1 MASSVAKILLQVIDH
16 GYDVN
21 FSYEN
26 KYLNASNKE
35 NIEEIEL
42 DKIQDKFVNIIC
54 DPCPSMAR
62 INDSQWVGRVVF
74 SLLKRHEFSNIHCRI
89 LNGIKLDINEDF
101 AASRLKEK
109 IFTLQ
114 YDITIRQSVF
124 APYI

>member
-1 MASSVAKILLQVIDH
+1 MASSVAKILLQVIIDH
-16 GYDVN
+16 DYDIN

-35 NIEEIEL
+35 IIEEIKL
-42 DKIQDKFVNIIC
+42 DKIQNNFINIIC

-109 IFTLQ
+109 NFTLFL
-114 YDITIRQSVF
+114 RKKKV
-124 APYI
+124 